1 MALRIFTTVL
11 AVLLV
16 SASAWAAQTEQARQP
31 APAPAPVLRQEDA
44 GASRGGEQGLFSGSF
59 ADAVWTVAA
68 FVAVLVILSKVAWK
82 PMVERLN
89 AREQH
94 IQRQI
99 DAANNARQQAEKLLD
114 EYKQQGTK
122 IIKDA
127 ADQAQHRQEEL
138 LQRACREVL
147 AIKQKAQDDIEYA
160 RSAALEQLWA
170 EAAEMISALS
180 REVLGR
186 TVTTEDD
193 YRLIQDAIG
202 QIKRQPDGNRR
213 T

>member
-1 MALRIFTTVL
+1 MAMRVFTTVS
-11 AVLLV
+11 AVLLL
-16 SASAWAAQTEQARQP
+16 SASAWAAQTEQAR
-31 APAPAPVLRQEDA
+31 D
-44 GASRGGEQGLFSGSF
+44 QGLFSGSF

-89 AREQH
+89 ARERH
-94 IQRQI
+94 IQQQI
-99 DAANNARQQAEKLLD
+99 DAANDARQRAEKLLD
-114 EYKQQGTK
+114 EYKEQGTK
-122 IIKDA
+122 IIKEA
-127 ADQAQHRQEEL
+127 ADQAQQRQEEL
-138 LQRACREVL
+138 LQRARREVF

>member
-1 MALRIFTTVL
+1 
-11 AVLLV
+11 
-16 SASAWAAQTEQARQP
+16 
-31 APAPAPVLRQEDA
+31 
-44 GASRGGEQGLFSGSF
+44 
-59 ADAVWTVAA
+59 
-68 FVAVLVILSKVAWK
+68 
-82 PMVERLN
+82 MVEKLN

-94 IQRQI
+94 IQKQI

-114 EYKQQGTK
+114 EYKQQGTR

-127 ADQAQHRQEEL
+127 ADQAQQRQEEL
-138 LQRACREVL
+138 LQRARREVL

-202 QIKRQPDGNRR
+202 QIKRQPDGNRK

>member
-1 MALRIFTTVL
+1 
-11 AVLLV
+11 
-16 SASAWAAQTEQARQP
+16 
-31 APAPAPVLRQEDA
+31 
-44 GASRGGEQGLFSGSF
+44 
-59 ADAVWTVAA
+59 
-68 FVAVLVILSKVAWK
+68 
-82 PMVERLN
+82 MVERLN
-89 AREQH
+89 ARERH
-94 IQRQI
+94 IQQQI

-138 LQRACREVL
+138 LQRARHEVL

-202 QIKRQPDGNRR
+202 QIKRQPDGNRQI
-213 T
+213 

>member
-1 MALRIFTTVL
+1 MALRIVTTVL

-16 SASAWAAQTEQARQP
+16 SASASAAQTEQAR
-31 APAPAPVLRQEDA
+31 
-44 GASRGGEQGLFSGSF
+44 EQGLFSGSF

-89 AREQH
+89 ARERH
-94 IQRQI
+94 IQQQI

-114 EYKQQGTK
+114 EYKQQGTR

-127 ADQAQHRQEEL
+127 ADQAQQRQEEL
-138 LQRACREVL
+138 LHRARREVL
-147 AIKQKAQDDIEYA
+147 AIKQKTQDDIEYA

-170 EAAEMISALS
+170 EAAGMISALS

-186 TVTTEDD
+186 TVSAEDNH
-193 YRLIQDAIG
+193 RLTQDAIG
-202 QIKRQPDGNRR
+202 QMKTNTTTDSHRLSK

>member
-1 MALRIFTTVL
+1 MALRILTTVL

-16 SASAWAAQTEQARQP
+16 SASASAAQTEQAR
-31 APAPAPVLRQEDA
+31 
-44 GASRGGEQGLFSGSF
+44 EQGLFSGSF

-89 AREQH
+89 ARERH
-94 IQRQI
+94 IQQQI

-127 ADQAQHRQEEL
+127 ADQAQQRQEEL
-138 LQRACREVL
+138 LQRARREVF

-170 EAAEMISALS
+170 ESAEMISSLS